1 MIAID
6 TNVLVRHLVNDDPE
20 QAALARSLLGSAS
33 RDRPAFVC
41 REVLVEA
48 VWVLESRYRFERSR
62 VAEAL
67 SALLTASGLAIE
79 AADDVAEVAAAYRRG
94 SADFSDLMIL
104 AACRRNDALPLFTF
118 DQRLAALDG
127 AALPSHR

>member
-20 QAALARSLLGSAS
+20 QAARARSLLGSAT
-33 RDRPAFVC
+33 RDRPAFIC
-41 REVLVEA
+41 REVLVET
-48 VWVLESRYRFERSR
+48 VWVLESRYGFERSR

-79 AADDVAEVAAAYRRG
+79 AADDVAEVANAYR
-94 SADFSDLMIL
+94 SSNADFCDLMIL
-104 AACRRNDALPLFTF
+104 AACRRNDAQPLFTF
-118 DQRLAALDG
+118 DRQLAALDG
-127 AALPSHR
+127 TALPDHR